1 MSSDERTER
10 AEDAAADQVATS
22 ELIEKFGGIRPMAA
36 KLGIAVSTVQ
46 GWKQRDA
53 IPAQRLAAIRAAAAE
68 HDIDLG
74 GADTAMAEPSP
85 QEPTL
90 QEPRRPP
97 TSAPTLS
104 APAPSAPTPG
114 APTPSAPAP
123 TPSAPRPPARTSA
136 QGLHEY
142 LILGATVSAFAFA
155 LLAVGLAWWSGG
167 IGDGAGRVAAL
178 EARLTAIQTAAPPA
192 ADGALAVRMQ
202 EIEARLDERQAG
214 ADPALE
220 PWIQAAEAAAASAT
234 ERMVALAAELERLAT
249 VVERLEARPA
259 PGLAAAGEAVAALTG
274 EVEALG
280 ARLAELSGTA
290 QQTDARTARALALA
304 LAAGQLR
311 AAVAANRPFSE
322 ELAAVRQ
329 IAQDAPELA
338 ASLAAL
344 EPRAAEGIPD
354 LVELQVRFPAVAR
367 AVVQA
372 GRGDA
377 DGDWADRL
385 LVQMS
390 SIVSWRRMGLA
401 GDTVDAVVARAEHRL
416 GRGDVAGAVAQL
428 EALAGPPTE
437 AATEWL
443 AAARARLAAEAAVK
457 QLDARAR
464 QGLAPT
470 PAG

>member
-1 MSSDERTER
+1 MSSDESTER
-10 AEDAAADQVATS
+10 AEDAAAGQVATS
-22 ELIEKFGGIRPMAA
+22 GLIEKFGGIRPMAA

-53 IPAQRLAAIRAAAAE
+53 IPAQRLAAIRAAAVE

-85 QEPTL
+85 QEPPP

-97 TSAPTLS
+97 ASAPTLS
-104 APAPSAPTPG
+104 APAPSAPTP
-114 APTPSAPAP
+114 SAPRPP

-136 QGLHEY
+136 QGLREY

-155 LLAVGLAWWSGG
+155 LLAVGLAWWSDGS
-167 IGDGAGRVAAL
+167 GDGAGRVAAL

-192 ADGALAVRMQ
+192 ADGALAIRMQ

-214 ADPALE
+214 ADPALV
-220 PWIQAAEAAAASAT
+220 PRIQAAEAAAASTT

-249 VVERLEARPA
+249 VVGRLEARPA

-311 AAVAANRPFSE
+311 AAVAANRPFGE

-329 IAQDAPELA
+329 IAQHAPELA

-367 AVVQA
+367 AIVQA
-372 GRGDA
+372 GRADA
-377 DGDWADRL
+377 GGDWADRL
-385 LVQMS
+385 LAQMS

-401 GDTVDAVVARAEHRL
+401 GDTVDAVVARAEDRL

-428 EALAGPPTE
+428 QALAGPPTE

-464 QGLAPT
+464 EGLAAA